1 MSLMIRNSSD
11 IINQMLGSP
20 INSKKGKQMLKNA
33 GIDTNSKQY
42 KAAMNMMTSSMKGG
56 AVGYTNPQAI
66 KNLMSSFDKDGNLLN
81 AFGVAGMDDVSESAR
96 QKMFDET
103 KRHFMQENGVA
114 NGDTTRRSEVFRDYQ
129 LSVPIKDRLK
139 GTWTLGQYERQ
150 YRQALYDACKEAD
163 PSWELGK
170 KLPAG
175 ALNNVKRESVD
186 STLVKSGDKLV
197 RKSLDVKG

>member
-1 MSLMIRNSSD
+1 
-11 IINQMLGSP
+11 
-20 INSKKGKQMLKNA
+20 
-33 GIDTNSKQY
+33 
-42 KAAMNMMTSSMKGG
+42 MNMMTSSMKGG
-56 AVGYTNPQAI
+56 AVGYTNPQVI

-81 AFGVAGMDDVSESAR
+81 AFGVAGMDDTGIPESERHQIIDVSESAR

-163 PSWELGK
+163 PSWDLGK

-175 ALNNVKRESVD
+175 ALNNVTRESVD

-197 RKSLDVKG
+197 KKNLDVK

>member
-81 AFGVAGMDDVSESAR
+81 AFGVAGMDATGIPESERHQIIDVSESAR

-103 KRHFMQENGVA
+103 KRHFMHEKGVA

-139 GTWTLGQYERQ
+139 GNRQ
-150 YRQALYDACKEAD
+150 PHPALA
-163 PSWELGK
+163 K
-170 KLPAG
+170 KKK
-175 ALNNVKRESVD
+175 V
-186 STLVKSGDKLV
+186 
-197 RKSLDVKG
+197 